1 MSKKAKRSI
10 STFAIL
16 LAVLL
21 LVSVATWIAAGS
33 TYTDADGNTAEVVG
47 ATSSDIFMAPVN
59 GFADAADVITF
70 VFCLGA
76 FLAIVTGTG
85 ALETGIQS
93 LVRKLHGKELVL
105 IWVLMFVFSVGG
117 TTYGMGEETVGFYI
131 LLAATMMAAGFDPVV
146 GAATVLLG
154 AGTGVLGSTINP
166 FATGAAVSAAADVG
180 VEVNMGITYVIAIIL
195 WLVAYVISALFVTS
209 YAKKVRANKGS
220 ILTAEQLSECKLAY
234 GGKDDIGDVKLT
246 GRQKAVLWLFALS
259 FIVMILGFIPW
270 GSLGEGAYSFFAPI
284 SSWLTGAGFGDW
296 WFYDAATWFLLMGI
310 IIGIVG
316 LEDKGQLIKLI
327 IAGFGDM
334 VGVNL
339 VIAMAR
345 ATTVIM
351 STTGLGT
358 WIVEASVTA
367 LSQSGVS
374 AGVFG
379 MLDYVL
385 HVGLSF
391 LVPSSS
397 GLASLSSPIVSPIV
411 AGMGWSVETAV
422 MINVAANGLVNLFTP
437 TCGFIM
443 GGLAL
448 ARVPYETWVK
458 WAWKLLVTLFEMTY
472 RYIGVLLEETSS
484 MYTAYQLRH
493 QKAKGLELRHMG
505 SFVGSL
511 LLRTFDRAGRIY
523 SAMKC
528 RGYGRNTG
536 GAMARPWAA
545 KDWAYTLTVS
555 GLCVLCRVF
564 DVVTL
569 AGSWIGGLLP

>member
-1 MSKKAKRSI
+1 MSKKTKRSI

-16 LAVLL
+16 LAVML
-21 LVSVATWIAAGS
+21 LVSIATWITAGK
-33 TYTDADGNTAEVVG
+33 TYTGENGEIAEVVG

-59 GFADAADVITF
+59 GWADAADVITF

-76 FLAIVTGTG
+76 FLAIVNATG
-85 ALETGIQS
+85 ALETGIHT

-105 IWVLMFVFSVGG
+105 VWILMFLFSVGG

-131 LLAATMMAAGFDPVV
+131 LLAATMMAAGFDPIV

-166 FATGAAVSAAADVG
+166 FATGAAVAAATSVG
-180 VEVNMGITYVIAIIL
+180 VEVNMGTTYVIGIIL
-195 WLVAYVISALFVTS
+195 WLSAYLLSVLFVTS

-220 ILTAEQLSECKLAY
+220 ILTAAQLDECQKAY
-234 GGKDDIGDVKLT
+234 GGKDITNAKLT

-259 FIVMILGFIPW
+259 FVVMILGFIPW
-270 GSLGEGAYSFFAPI
+270 GEFVGYEDAGAYGFFSHTTA
-284 SSWLTGAGFGDW
+284 WLTGAGLGDW

-316 LEDKGQLIKLI
+316 LEEKGQLMKLI
-327 IAGFGDM
+327 ANGFGDM
-334 VGVNL
+334 VSVNL

-345 ATTVIM
+345 ATSVIM
-351 STTGLGT
+351 AATGLGT
-358 WIVEASVTA
+358 WLVEASVTA

-379 MLDYVL
+379 LLDYIL

-397 GLASLSSPIVSPIV
+397 GLAGLSAPIVSPIV
-411 AGMGWSVETAV
+411 SQLGWSVETSI
-422 MINVAANGLVNLFTP
+422 MINVAANGFVNLFTP

-448 ARVPYETWVK
+448 ARVPYESWLK
-458 WAWKLLVTLFEMTY
+458 WAWKLLVALFVVV
-472 RYIGVLLEETSS
+472 GVVLT
-484 MYTAYQLRH
+484 
-493 QKAKGLELRHMG
+493 
-505 SFVGSL
+505 
-511 LLRTFDRAGRIY
+511 I
-523 SAMKC
+523 
-528 RGYGRNTG
+528 
-536 GAMARPWAA
+536 AMA
-545 KDWAYTLTVS
+545 
-555 GLCVLCRVF
+555 VL
-564 DVVTL
+564 
-569 AGSWIGGLLP
+569 S

>member
-16 LAVLL
+16 LAVML
-21 LVSVATWIAAGS
+21 LVSIATWIAAGN

-105 IWVLMFVFSVGG
+105 IWVLMFVFSIGG

-154 AGTGVLGSTINP
+154 AGCGVLGSTINP

-180 VEVNMGITYVIAIIL
+180 VAVDMGKTYAIAIIL
-195 WLVAYVISALFVTS
+195 WIVTYVISALFVTA

-220 ILTAEQLSECKLAY
+220 ILTSEQIEECKLAY
-234 GGKDDIGDVKLT
+234 GGKENIGDVKLT

-259 FIVMILGFIPW
+259 FVVMILGFIPW
-270 GSLGEGAYSFFAPI
+270 GEFVDYEPVGAYGFFGKYTA
-284 SSWLTGAGFGDW
+284 WLTGCGFGDW

-316 LEDKGQLIKLI
+316 LEDKSQLMKHF

-339 VIAMAR
+339 VIAGAR

-351 STTGLGT
+351 SITGLGT

-367 LSQSGVS
+367 LSQSGVA

-379 MLDYVL
+379 MLDYIL

-411 AGMGWSVETAV
+411 AGMGWSVETSI
-422 MINVAANGLVNLFTP
+422 MINVAANGFVNLFTP

-448 ARVPYETWVK
+448 ARVPYETWLK
-458 WAWKLLVTLFEMTY
+458 WAWKLLVTLFVVV
-472 RYIGVLLEETSS
+472 GVILT
-484 MYTAYQLRH
+484 
-493 QKAKGLELRHMG
+493 
-505 SFVGSL
+505 
-511 LLRTFDRAGRIY
+511 I
-523 SAMKC
+523 
-528 RGYGRNTG
+528 
-536 GAMARPWAA
+536 AMA
-545 KDWAYTLTVS
+545 
-555 GLCVLCRVF
+555 VL
-564 DVVTL
+564 
-569 AGSWIGGLLP
+569 S